1 MEYSY
6 INLAI
11 DYNFKLEQIPIE
23 CIIYMLDYINYRL
36 LYIWSSDE

>member
-11 DYNFKLEQIPIE
+11 DYNFKLEQIPNKYILN
-23 CIIYMLDYINYRL
+23 MLDYINYRL
-36 LYIWSSDE
+36 LNIYSLN